1 MKILITG
8 GCGFKGSVLIP
19 KLLKEGHEITN
30 IDIEWFGNYLKPN
43 NNLNSIKR
51 DIRNIEDIAFD
62 DFDAIQTEVSI
73 ID

>member
-43 NNLNSIKR
+43 KN
-51 DIRNIEDIAFD
+51 
-62 DFDAIQTEVSI
+62 
-73 ID
+73 